1 MIEIKGELIL
11 QSKNARLVISERNI
25 ATYWYDNKKKKWR
38 LSQYSERVGLTE
50 IQRKLKQFQEV
61 TKKNENQISISEKEI
76 CDDDEEIEIIVLK

>member
-1 MIEIKGELIL
+1 MIEIRGELIL
-11 QSKNARLVISERNI
+11 ESKNTKLIISEKNI
-25 ATYWYDNKKKKWR
+25 ALYWHDDKKKKWR
-38 LSQYSERVGLTE
+38 LEQYSERVDLAT

>member
-11 QSKNARLVISERNI
+11 QSKNARLVISEKNI
-25 ATYWYDNKKKKWR
+25 VLYQYDDKKKKWR
-38 LSQYSERVGLTE
+38 LNQYSERVGLTE

-76 CDDDEEIEIIVLK
+76 CDEEIEIIVLK

>member
-11 QSKNARLVISERNI
+11 QSKNARLVISEKNI
-25 ATYWYDNKKKKWR
+25 VLYQYDDKKKKWR

>member
-1 MIEIKGELIL
+1 L

-38 LSQYSERVGLTE
+38 LNQYSERVGLTV

>member
-76 CDDDEEIEIIVLK
+76 CNEEIEIIKYT